1 MKRPIKKKISKRKAW
16 LGWHFANET
25 ETLRFGDGRKI
36 EVGTT
41 HKVDCT
47 PILCKLGLHA
57 SKIVREALNYAPGN
71 ILFRVQLGGKIIHG
85 DDKSVAT
92 SRKYLARVDA
102 ELILREFARKCA
114 LQVIHLWKCPQVV
127 QDYLESGDESLRS
140 AARSAARSAIRR
152 VAWSATRRVAW
163 SAAERGAYSAAY
175 SAARSAAWKVAWSAA
190 WKVAWSAAWSAAESA
205 AYSAAYSAA
214 RSATRRVAWS
224 AAWSAARRVAWSAQ
238 SKMLDKMVLDAIKKQ
253 GGR

>member
-140 AARSAARSAIRR
+140 AARSTARSTAE
-152 VAWSATRRVAW
+152 SAAW
-163 SAAERGAYSAAY
+163 SAARSTAESAAYSATESAAY
-175 SAARSAAWKVAWSAA
+175 SAAWSAA
-190 WKVAWSAAWSAAESA
+190 ESAAESA
-205 AYSAAYSAA
+205 AYSAAYSA
-214 RSATRRVAWS
+214 TRRVAWS
-224 AAWSAARRVAWSAQ
+224 AARSAAWSAARSAAESAAYSATESAAHSAARNAQ

>member
-163 SAAERGAYSAAY
+163 SAAE
-175 SAARSAAWKVAWSAA
+175 
-190 WKVAWSAAWSAAESA
+190 SA

-214 RSATRRVAWS
+214 RRVARS
-224 AAWSAARRVAWSAQ
+224 AAHSAARNAQ

-253 GGR
+253 GGSSHDR